1 MKVRMERTF
10 PHSYITGIHMAKH
23 FQFEFPKETG
33 KKGNKEIMKLKKN
46 AEFKELCCGFYD
58 RFPHKQENTDNFQR
72 LADAT
77 DTKICIRTPDG
88 ILRYGSGL

>member
-1 MKVRMERTF
+1 MEHTF

-23 FQFEFPKETG
+23 FAFDFPKEKG
-33 KKGNKEIMKLKKN
+33 KYGNKEIMKLKKN
-46 AEFKELCCGFYD
+46 PDFKELCNVFYG
-58 RFPHKQENTDNFQR
+58 RFPHKQENPENFKR

-77 DTKICIRTPDG
+77 NTKICIRTADG